1 MNENLATRYTSRY
14 VNHQG
19 RGRVSARSLDI
30 ARSVVMNPKLS
41 YSDVAKQFGVSRQR
55 VGQIVRRMNV
65 SKIKR

>member
-1 MNENLATRYTSRY
+1 MNENLATRYASRY

-41 YSDVAKQFGVSRQR
+41 YSDVAKQFGYPGRGWDR
-55 VGQIVRRMNV
+55 
-65 SKIKR
+65 

>member
-1 MNENLATRYTSRY
+1 MSENLATRYTSRY